1 MKSILIALTIF
12 PIVALSQNDPQADA
26 ILGEMSKV
34 NNAYSSISASF
45 DYTLNNQAAGVTDT
59 REGSVALS
67 KGKFHLNLGDYK
79 VNADGQVVWVTMT
92 DLEEVQIYDY
102 QEFKEDNDFDPSE
115 IFSGY
120 SKGFKTK
127 FMESTTIGNSKV
139 DVIDLYPEDPSTRS
153 FSRIRL
159 FVESGS
165 RHLKQAKVFGK
176 DGNLYT
182 YLVKSFSV
190 NEDLSK
196 VLSSFNQQALEEK
209 GFSVE
214 DLR

>member
-1 MKSILIALTIF
+1 MKKILIGLLILPYLALAQQDPKATSIL
-12 PIVALSQNDPQADA
+12 N
-26 ILGEMSKV
+26 EMSQV
-34 NNAYSSISASF
+34 NNAYSSISATF
-45 DYTLNNQAAGVTDT
+45 EYTLNNQAAGVTDT

-120 SKGFKTK
+120 SKGFKAK
-127 FMESTTIGNSKV
+127 YMESSSVGSSKV
-139 DVIDLYPEDPSTRS
+139 DVIDLYPEDPSKRS
-153 FSRIRL
+153 FSRIKL
-159 FVESGS
+159 FIEQGS
-165 RHLKQAKVFGK
+165 KHLKQAKVFGK
-176 DGNLYT
+176 DGNIYT
-182 YLVKSFSV
+182 YLVKTFKSNTDVSG
-190 NEDLSK
+190 
-196 VLSSFNQQALEEK
+196 VLKPFDQKALESA